1 MMNDLGSFTLRSGQV
16 VVLRLI
22 QKEDAALLVDLFHHL
37 SPESRRLRFNLYTEK
52 LPEERIWR
60 EAIALSDLNPQQ
72 HVAVVATISDAEGRE
87 RAIGV
92 ARFAR
97 ATPQETEAEVAVVVR
112 DDFQRKG
119 LGRQLLNMLALKAR
133 ELGITY
139 FSAWI
144 MSENIRLMK
153 LIKSMELKNVESEI
167 RHGQRKIR
175 VPISGE
181 EPFRSG

>member
-1 MMNDLGSFTLRSGQV
+1 MENELGNFILHSGQAV
-16 VVLRLI
+16 RLRLI
-22 QKEDAALLVDLFHHL
+22 QKEDAALLVELFHQL
-37 SPESRRLRFNLYTEK
+37 SPETKRLRFNLYTEK

-60 EAIALSDLNPQQ
+60 EAVALSDLNPQQ
-72 HVAVVATISDAEGRE
+72 HVAVVATVMDEEGQE

-92 ARFAR
+92 ARFVR
-97 ATPQETEAEVAVVVR
+97 ATPQDTEAEVAVVVR

-119 LGRQLLNMLALKAR
+119 LARQLLNELALKAR

-144 MSENIRLMK
+144 MSENLRLMK
-153 LIKSMELKNVESEI
+153 LIKSMELKNVESDL

-175 VPISGE
+175 
-181 EPFRSG
+181 